1 MSVKTIGLYSGFFA
15 GMLLVALFVTGVFQQ
30 GILPR
35 FSGAGKEEPKQRHET
50 ESGAKGPGT
59 GATARAPMES
69 ATDSTPSA
77 EPSEPLATAPARQA
91 AAHPAGGAAEAAAD
105 AGAPVKR
112 LSRMYEG
119 MRAKE
124 AAGVL
129 EKLER
134 PFAAQVLAEISPRHA
149 AKILAAMTPAAAA
162 ELTRL
167 LGQPGG
173 KSTT

>member
-1 MSVKTIGLYSGFFA
+1 MSIKTIGLYGGFFA
-15 GMLLVALFVTGVFQQ
+15 GMFVVALFVTGVFQQ

-35 FSGAGKEEPKQRHET
+35 FSEHGKDEPKKHQ
-50 ESGAKGPGT
+50 GAKGVPEHPPTPAT
-59 GATARAPMES
+59 GAPT
-69 ATDSTPSA
+69 A
-77 EPSEPLATAPARQA
+77 EPKSAPEPSGASAVPGVTHA
-91 AAHPAGGAAEAAAD
+91 AVPPGEGAKEVAID

-112 LSRMYEG
+112 LSKMYEG
-119 MRAKE
+119 MRPKE

-134 PFAAQVLAEISPRHA
+134 PFAAQVLAEINHRQA
-149 AKILAAMTPAAAA
+149 AKILAAMTPTAAA

-173 KSTT
+173 KPTT

>member
-1 MSVKTIGLYSGFFA
+1 MSLKTIGLYSGFFA

-35 FSGAGKEEPKQRHET
+35 FSGTGKEDSKKHET
-50 ESGAKGPGT
+50 DSGAKGPAA
-59 GATARAPMES
+59 GATARPPTGPAAES
-69 ATDSTPSA
+69 APSS
-77 EPSEPLATAPARQA
+77 EPSEPPPTATVPQA
-91 AAHPAGGAAEAAAD
+91 AAQPAAGAPEAPAD
-105 AGAPVKR
+105 ANAPVKR

-134 PFAAQVLAEISPRHA
+134 PFAAQVLAEINPRHA

>member
-1 MSVKTIGLYSGFFA
+1 MSFKTIGLYSGFFA
-15 GMLLVALFVTGVFQQ
+15 AMLLVALFVTGVFQQ

-35 FSGAGKEEPKQRHET
+35 VSGAGKEDPKKHET
-50 ESGAKGPGT
+50 ERAGKEPA
-59 GATARAPMES
+59 ARVTARPPLGPAADP
-69 ATDSTPSA
+69 TPSA
-77 EPSEPLATAPARQA
+77 EPNASPPTATAPQTA
-91 AAHPAGGAAEAAAD
+91 AQPTGSVTEAAAD
-105 AGAPVKR
+105 ASAPVKR

>member
-35 FSGAGKEEPKQRHET
+35 FSGAGKEDPKKKHET
-50 ESGAKGPGT
+50 ESGVKGPAA
-59 GATARAPMES
+59 GATARPAMES
-69 ATDSTPSA
+69 AIESTPSA
-77 EPSEPLATAPARQA
+77 EASEPRETPAVRSA
-91 AAHPAGGAAEAAAD
+91 AAQPAGGATEAAAD

-134 PFAAQVLAEISPRHA
+134 PFAAQVLAEINPRHA